1 MKTREGVKNSQ
12 LLGRIA
18 GNMKKVNIK
27 YPWIA
32 FVGSF
37 EMQANVSQA
46 VWSLSPSFSRW
57 NPNRR
62 QLHTLPAH
70 AQFKYCYLHYFQ
82 HFNIS
87 QIVTKTLF
95 SVSHCWIF
103 TVAWT
108 SISTPLKSNAVA
120 SVYSHFTLSNRKT
133 TLWKLFFFAFH
144 MLQSHFCHRSVWVAL
159 ECTAKSQGVSRC
171 VCLQLRVQK
180 PSSASGHR
188 ASS

>member
-27 YPWIA
+27 YPWMA

-46 VWSLSPSFSRW
+46 VSPGEIQTEDSFTLSLPMHNKNTVTSIIS
-57 NPNRR
+57 
-62 QLHTLPAH
+62 
-70 AQFKYCYLHYFQ
+70 
-82 HFNIS
+82 NIS
-87 QIVTKTLF
+87 TLARLLQTLF

-133 TLWKLFFFAFH
+133 TLWKLFFFVFH